1 MVVLDELGL
10 KINSNDLS
18 PEFKETQ
25 ESLGMFCKLIVHNF
39 NGIMYMIEQHPDR
52 ISKQAREKVE
62 YIVQVKRMRILLFLV
77 KFKLNIYTNVDDY
90 NKVVL

>member
-25 ESLGMFCKLIVHNF
+25 KSLEMFCKLIGHNF

-52 ISKQAREKVE
+52 TPKQAREKVE

-90 NKVVL
+90 N